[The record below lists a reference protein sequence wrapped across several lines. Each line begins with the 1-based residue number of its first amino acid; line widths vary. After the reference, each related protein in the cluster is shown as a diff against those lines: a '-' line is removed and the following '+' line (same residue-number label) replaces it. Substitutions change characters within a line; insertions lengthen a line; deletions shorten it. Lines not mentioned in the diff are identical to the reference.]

1 MKKIHLLSSAAVAVA
16 IVTSCGSENSA
27 PDVIFSCDEYTVYAD
42 RVVQGEFTAKALS
55 PTEIVTDY
63 KSPETSGA
71 SSLVKFRFSIN
82 SRDNELLQGNSHT
95 ALIGDAK
102 SDSHVY
108 LFGDISDEVAP
119 DAQGGE
125 LPKDSKWTIRVDM
138 RPMLDAFKKTG
149 LFVTATGDTI
159 FSDDFKGV
167 WIAGSVEPLSWD
179 FENLYG
185 KHDRK
190 LVDRGDGIFEVT
202 LTVNPT
208 TDVPENPTGWKIDSV
223 DTRFPQ
229 YSSGQLL
236 VDALYNMSIDCIV
249 SNIRP
254 DDTYRA
260 GAAWDGV
267 WTRDVSYS
275 IYLALAYLDPQR
287 AMNSLRVKVKDGRI
301 IQDTGTGGSWPVS
314 SDRIVWTI
322 AAWEIYKIT
331 GDKTWL
337 AEAFEIIDATL
348 KDDMLVVWNPEYKLM
363 HGEQSY
369 LDWREQTYP
378 RWMQPKDIYESM
390 CLGTNVVFAEAYDI
404 LGDMAEELG
413 KDDSQYE
420 KMADIL
426 KNSINN
432 NLWIPEKGYYSEY
445 LYGGVYPI
453 QSQAVDNLGQ
463 ALSIIFDVANDEMA
477 RSVVSKTP
485 VLPFGTSSVYPQIP
499 DIKPYHNDAVWP
511 FVQSYWNLA
520 AAEVENMVAL
530 KAGLGALYRSAALFG
545 TFKEL
550 YVASNGDYRGT
561 AVNSDKM
568 LWSSTGNVSM
578 IMRVFAGM
586 DFKTDGIEFDPVVPE
601 TLPGDKVISGF
612 RYRDAVLTIAVHGT
626 GTEVAEFTID
636 GKRCVDEFFPANLSG
651 EHRIDITMANNR
663 VRTQPV
669 NFARQAWMPSAPV
682 LGWTGYD
689 AAIENYVK
697 GQRYDV
703 YSNGQLAEQVKT
715 DGFNIGE
722 VDSYTAVDVVPVSDA
737 GLSGFTMRP
746 HEYIPEGA
754 MIMVQAESFASPG
767 TAFIKDKKKADRFV
781 EITKERNTRLAF
793 DVTVSQAGTY
803 FVDIRYANGSG
814 PINTEN
820 KCAIRTLMVN
830 GNRAGAIV
838 MPQRGIDEWLSTG
851 FSNMLTVELVEGK
864 NSMAIEYLIPENVN
878 MNGEVN
884 TALLDYVRIIKK

>member
-1 MKKIHLLSSAAVAVA
+1 MKKIHLLSGMATAMIVA
-16 IVTSCGSENSA
+16 SCGSGETAS
-27 PDVIFSCDEYTVYAD
+27 DVIFSCDEYTVYAD
-42 RVVQGEFTAKALS
+42 RVEQGEFTAKALS

-82 SRDNELLQGNSHT
+82 SRDNELLQGYSHT
-95 ALIGDAK
+95 ALIGDAE
-102 SDSHVY
+102 SDSHIY
-108 LFGDISDEVAP
+108 AFGDVSGEISSESK
-119 DAQGGE
+119 GKE
-125 LPKDSKWTIRVDM
+125 LPKDSKWTVRVDM
-138 RPMLDAFKKTG
+138 RPMLESFRKTG
-149 LFVTATGDTI
+149 IFVTATGDTI

-190 LVDRGDGIFEVT
+190 LVDRGDGVYEVT

-208 TDVPENPTGWKIDSV
+208 TDVPDNPAGWKIDSI

-229 YSSGQLL
+229 FSSSQML
-236 VDALYNMSIDCIV
+236 VDALYNMSIDCII

-331 GDKTWL
+331 GDKAWL
-337 AEAFEIIDATL
+337 AEAFDIIDATL
-348 KDDMLVVWNPEYKLM
+348 KDDMLVVWDSEYKLM

-477 RSVVSKTP
+477 KSVVSNTP

-520 AAEVENMVAL
+520 AAEVENMEAL

-550 YVASNGDYRGT
+550 FVASNGDYRGT

-586 DFKTDGIEFDPVVPE
+586 EFKTDGIEFEPVIPE
-601 TLPGDKVISGF
+601 TLPGDKVITGF
-612 RYRDAVLTIAVHGT
+612 RYRDAVLTITVHGT
-626 GTEVAEFTID
+626 GTEVKEFTID
-636 GKRCVDEFFPANLSG
+636 GKRCDDESFPANMSG

-663 VRTQPV
+663 VKRQPV
-669 NFARQAWMPSAPV
+669 NMTRQAWMPSAPM
-682 LGWTGYD
+682 LGWREHD
-689 AAIENYVK
+689 EAVIENYVD

-703 YSNGQLAEQVKT
+703 YSNGLLFGQVKS
-715 DGFNIGE
+715 DGFKLDKMEG
-722 VDSYTAVDVVPVSDA
+722 YTVVDVVPVSGT

-746 HEYIPEGA
+746 YEYIPDGA
-754 MIMVQAESFASPG
+754 MIVVQAENIAAPG
-767 TAFIKDKKKADRFV
+767 TSFIKDKKKADRFV

-793 DVTVSQAGTY
+793 DVTVPQTGTY
-803 FVDIRYANGSG
+803 FVDVRYANGSG

-820 KCAIRTLMVN
+820 KCAIRTLVVN
-830 GNRAGAIV
+830 GNRVGAIV

-851 FSNMLTVELVEGK
+851 YSNMLATELTAGK
-864 NSMAIEYLIPENVN
+864 NSVSIEYLVPENIN

-884 TALLDYVRIIKK
+884 TALIDYVRIIKK

>member
-1 MKKIHLLSSAAVAVA
+1 MKKIHLLSGMATAMIVA
-16 IVTSCGSENSA
+16 SCGSGETAS
-27 PDVIFSCDEYTVYAD
+27 DVIFSCDEYTVYAD
-42 RVVQGEFTAKALS
+42 RVEQGEFTAKALS

-82 SRDNELLQGNSHT
+82 SRDNELLQGYSHT
-95 ALIGDAK
+95 ALIGDAE
-102 SDSHVY
+102 SDSHIY
-108 LFGDISDEVAP
+108 AFGDVSGEISSESK
-119 DAQGGE
+119 GKE
-125 LPKDSKWTIRVDM
+125 LPKDSKWTVRVDM
-138 RPMLDAFKKTG
+138 RPMLESFRKTG
-149 LFVTATGDTI
+149 IFVTATGDTI

-190 LVDRGDGIFEVT
+190 LVDRGDGVYEVT

-208 TDVPENPTGWKIDSV
+208 TDVPDNPAGWKIDSI

-229 YSSGQLL
+229 FSSSQML
-236 VDALYNMSIDCIV
+236 VDALYNMSIDCII

-331 GDKTWL
+331 GDKAWL
-337 AEAFEIIDATL
+337 AEAFDIIDATL
-348 KDDMLVVWNPEYKLM
+348 KDDMLVVWDSEYKLM

-477 RSVVSKTP
+477 KSVVSNTP

-520 AAEVENMVAL
+520 AAEVENMEAL

-550 YVASNGDYRGT
+550 FVASNGDYRGT

-586 DFKTDGIEFDPVVPE
+586 EFKTDGIEFEPVIPE
-601 TLPGDKVISGF
+601 TLPGDKVITGF
-612 RYRDAVLTIAVHGT
+612 RYRDAVLTITVHGT
-626 GTEVAEFTID
+626 GTEVKEFTID
-636 GKRCVDEFFPANLSG
+636 GKRCDDEFFPANMSG
-651 EHRIDITMANNR
+651 KHRIDITMANNR
-663 VRTQPV
+663 VKRQPV
-669 NFARQAWMPSAPV
+669 NMTRQAWMPSAPM
-682 LGWTGYD
+682 LGWREHD
-689 AAIENYVK
+689 EAVIENYVD

-703 YSNGQLAEQVKT
+703 YSNGLLFGQVKS
-715 DGFNIGE
+715 DGFKLDKMEG
-722 VDSYTAVDVVPVSDA
+722 YTVVDVVPVSGT

-746 HEYIPEGA
+746 YEYIPDGA
-754 MIMVQAESFASPG
+754 MIVVQAENIAAPG
-767 TAFIKDKKKADRFV
+767 TSFIKDKKKADRFV
-781 EITKERNTRLAF
+781 EITRERNTRLAF
-793 DVTVSQAGTY
+793 DVTVPQTGTY
-803 FVDIRYANGSG
+803 FVDVRYANGSG

-820 KCAIRTLMVN
+820 KCAIRTLVVN
-830 GNRAGAIV
+830 GNRVGAIV

-851 FSNMLTVELVEGK
+851 YSNMLATELTAGK
-864 NSMAIEYLIPENVN
+864 NSVSIEYLVPENIN

-884 TALLDYVRIIKK
+884 TALIDYVRIIKK